1 MVQLKNLEAVSDFCK
16 NNSFSAHIINLK
28 VALLFHPRTIGTIF
42 GIFYYHLHK
51 SYHIMAPRHINSITL
66 SILLGMLL
74 LLVIFSGSVDA
85 RGLKGA
91 ASTDI
96 MEGEEMPM
104 EDRELF
110 EIPAEVQGII
120 DTVTTTVTALQNAYS
135 VLQQLLSYFGV
146 TI

>member
-1 MVQLKNLEAVSDFCK
+1 
-16 NNSFSAHIINLK
+16 
-28 VALLFHPRTIGTIF
+28 
-42 GIFYYHLHK
+42 
-51 SYHIMAPRHINSITL
+51 
-66 SILLGMLL
+66 
-74 LLVIFSGSVDA
+74 
-85 RGLKGA
+85 
-91 ASTDI
+91 
-96 MEGEEMPM
+96 M